1 MASRLIITN
10 SCIILILGLF
20 SIDLY
25 NPALPTIKAALNIS
39 NAQAQSLVV
48 WYLGGFAVSQLVYG
62 PLSDKYGRVPV
73 ILLSLLFSAV
83 GNYLTSTADSY
94 QMLSLFRLFTGIGAG
109 GCPVISRAILSDTFR
124 DKSELSKSLAVF
136 SMASQVSPAF
146 APVIGGYI
154 TEYFPWKYN
163 FIALA
168 LMMLA
173 GFIFVKMTLPET
185 SPRKA
190 LPGGRIAGFRILF
203 SDLNFM
209 IYSVVSAVLFA
220 ITIGYFT
227 ASPFV
232 FQTQFHLTSSQN
244 GYLFMIYS
252 AGIVIGS
259 WLTKRCLSRATPE
272 KILMVSLPLLVAF
285 TLLASLSVHF
295 TNVLSIGFIVIYS
308 FAVGLGCGLSSPL
321 LLGISL
327 HGHAELAGT
336 GSALQGALKM
346 AGAALVLWFFASGR
360 TGTASGLLSGLFL
373 LSLICLVLIAF
384 AQFWA
389 AQSVHQ
395 QSSPDRD

>member
-1 MASRLIITN
+1 
-10 SCIILILGLF
+10 
-20 SIDLY
+20 
-25 NPALPTIKAALNIS
+25 
-39 NAQAQSLVV
+39 
-48 WYLGGFAVSQLVYG
+48 
-62 PLSDKYGRVPV
+62 
-73 ILLSLLFSAV
+73 
-83 GNYLTSTADSY
+83 
-94 QMLSLFRLFTGIGAG
+94 
-109 GCPVISRAILSDTFR
+109 
-124 DKSELSKSLAVF
+124 
-136 SMASQVSPAF
+136 
-146 APVIGGYI
+146 
-154 TEYFPWKYN
+154 
-163 FIALA
+163 
-168 LMMLA
+168 
-173 GFIFVKMTLPET
+173 
-185 SPRKA
+185 
-190 LPGGRIAGFRILF
+190 
-203 SDLNFM
+203 M
-209 IYSVVSAVLFA
+209 IYSVVSAVLFS

-336 GSALQGALKM
+336 GSALQGAQNGWRRIGAVVLL
-346 AGAALVLWFFASGR
+346 AGGR
-360 TGTASGLLSGLFL
+360 AQPQVSYRAYSY
-373 LSLICLVLIAF
+373 SLICLVLIAF
-384 AQFWA
+384 AQFWT

>member
-1 MASRLIITN
+1 
-10 SCIILILGLF
+10 
-20 SIDLY
+20 
-25 NPALPTIKAALNIS
+25 
-39 NAQAQSLVV
+39 
-48 WYLGGFAVSQLVYG
+48 
-62 PLSDKYGRVPV
+62 
-73 ILLSLLFSAV
+73 
-83 GNYLTSTADSY
+83 
-94 QMLSLFRLFTGIGAG
+94 
-109 GCPVISRAILSDTFR
+109 
-124 DKSELSKSLAVF
+124 
-136 SMASQVSPAF
+136 
-146 APVIGGYI
+146 
-154 TEYFPWKYN
+154 
-163 FIALA
+163 
-168 LMMLA
+168 
-173 GFIFVKMTLPET
+173 
-185 SPRKA
+185 
-190 LPGGRIAGFRILF
+190 
-203 SDLNFM
+203 
-209 IYSVVSAVLFA
+209 
-220 ITIGYFT
+220 
-227 ASPFV
+227 

-295 TNVLSIGFIVIYS
+295 TSVLSIGFIVIYS

-327 HGHAELAGT
+327 HGHADLAGT

-384 AQFWA
+384 AQFWT